1 MERSIFEKIIA
12 REINAD
18 ILYED
23 DIAIVIRDINPQAP
37 THVLIIPKIKIER
50 LAAAND
56 TDGDILGHLL
66 VVAKKFAETNNI
78 PSFRIVIN
86 NGIQAGETVP
96 HLHIHL
102 LAGRTMSWPPG

>member
-37 THVLIIPKIKIER
+37 THVLIIPKIKIEH

-56 TDGDILGHLL
+56 TDTDILGHLL
-66 VVAKKFAETNNI
+66 VVAKKFAKENNI

>member
-1 MERSIFEKIIA
+1 MEMSIFEKIIA

-37 THVLIIPKIKIER
+37 THVLIIPKTKIER
-50 LAAAND
+50 LTSAND
-56 TDGDILGHLL
+56 TDSDILGHLL
-66 VVAKKFAETNNI
+66 VVAKKFAKTNNI
-78 PSFRIVIN
+78 TSFRIVIN